1 MAIVIG
7 MGIDK
12 VPDSD
17 QYRVSLQIVNPSTVA
32 VGKASGAGQN
42 MMPNIIYSSVDQ
54 TIISAFRKTS
64 QKVSRGL
71 FFAHSQLLVIGEPL
85 ASDGLQDLF
94 DFFER
99 SHELRLTSSVVIA
112 RGRDAQSLLNVLTP
126 LQTITATSIKD
137 KLKVS
142 SELWA
147 QTVDV
152 NVTDIIKRLGGTG
165 EPVISGMQI
174 FGDPTKGNKK
184 MNTEKSPPYTN
195 IETKG
200 MAIFSK
206 GKLAAWLDGKEA
218 RGAVWG
224 LNKMKSTIINID
236 CGDKKEAISLEI
248 IRSTTKVRA
257 EMLNGKPVL
266 SLRVKEESNLSE
278 AKCSINPDN
287 RDEIIK
293 LQKQLTEET
302 KKEIEAALKITQNKK
317 SDIFGFATEME
328 RTHPKEWKKMKKNR
342 PDLYS
347 ESVVKVSVEAYV
359 RRTGLRI
366 KSYMKPENE

>member
-1 MAIVIG
+1 
-7 MGIDK
+7 
-12 VPDSD
+12 
-17 QYRVSLQIVNPSTVA
+17 
-32 VGKASGAGQN
+32 
-42 MMPNIIYSSVDQ
+42 
-54 TIISAFRKTS
+54 
-64 QKVSRGL
+64 
-71 FFAHSQLLVIGEPL
+71 
-85 ASDGLQDLF
+85 
-94 DFFER
+94 
-99 SHELRLTSSVVIA
+99 
-112 RGRDAQSLLNVLTP
+112 
-126 LQTITATSIKD
+126 
-137 KLKVS
+137 
-142 SELWA
+142 
-147 QTVDV
+147 
-152 NVTDIIKRLGGTG
+152 
-165 EPVISGMQI
+165 
-174 FGDPTKGNKK
+174 

-200 MAIFSK
+200 MVIFSK

-302 KKEIEAALKITQNKK
+302 KKEIEAALKVTQNKK
-317 SDIFGFATEME
+317 SDIFGFATKLE
-328 RTHPKEWKKMKKNR
+328 RTHPKEWKKMKKNW

-347 ESVVKVSVEAYV
+347 ESEVKVSVEAYV

-366 KSYMKPENE
+366 KSYMKPKNE